1 MPRAAPPEDLEI
13 FELNLGVTA
22 QAGNRH
28 EVTCPCRV
36 LADSEVAGV
45 LGFPLPGTALALAA
59 RGPSGIPS
67 SVRVQRRDSL
77 NDPLVGFS
85 SSSRCCP
92 KSPPRVSR
100 PKAPLLGFC
109 SLQRIRRRE
118 STSNGVL
125 RRSVSLPGVT
135 RAVYR
140 WVPTHRLRC
149 RSQVFSTSQR
159 LLPLSA
165 VQPFSGGWR
174 SWVSPYKGLFLSRS
188 LGGSSPP
195 TYPLDVAPLD
205 CAIPILGGGSRGAPT
220 VA

>member
-1 MPRAAPPEDLEI
+1 M
-13 FELNLGVTA
+13 
-22 QAGNRH
+22 
-28 EVTCPCRV
+28 
-36 LADSEVAGV
+36 
-45 LGFPLPGTALALAA
+45 ALALAA

-67 SVRVQRRDSL
+67 SIRAQRRDSL

-85 SSSRCCP
+85 SSSRCYP
-92 KSPPRVSR
+92 KSPPAASR
-100 PKAPLLGFC
+100 PKAPLLGFS

-140 WVPTHRLRC
+140 QVPTCQLRC

-159 LLPLSA
+159 LLPLST
-165 VQPFSGGWR
+165 VPPFSGGWR

-205 CAIPILGGGSRGAPT
+205 CAIPHPRWGDPGARQPLPRIIGMAPLIVYRVFILA
-220 VA
+220 